1 MAQRALWLPWRRDR
15 AEAETTQSEPAMGA
29 SGNGA
34 VAADELR
41 ARREEIAR
49 MEERALLE
57 RESIAVQRADV
68 DRRLQALEDRERN
81 LAKEVEELKQAKRV
95 QRRELER
102 LSGLSAAQAK
112 QMLVAEVEEEARHQA
127 GLRLAQIED
136 ETNAEAERRARS
148 ILSVAMSRLAA
159 KHSSQSTTRLVELP
173 NDEMKGR
180 IIGRDGRNIRAL
192 EKLTG
197 VDVIIDETPSAVVLS
212 SFDGVR
218 REIARETLE
227 RLIAD
232 GRIHPALIEETYEH
246 VREEIEAKIGE
257 EGQKAALEAHVN
269 GLDPE
274 LLQLLG
280 QLRYRTSYG
289 QNVLDHLVECSHL
302 AALMAGELDASVET
316 ARRAALLHDIGK
328 AVTHEIDG
336 PHALVGGKIARR
348 RGESEA
354 VAHAMEAH
362 HGEVE
367 PRTVEAVIVQAADAV
382 SGARPGARGDA
393 LEQYVARLRDL
404 EEIAGRHQGVDRVF
418 AMRAGREI
426 RVIVDPGEVDDE
438 RAALIAHEIAAAV
451 EKEMEYPGRIKI
463 TVIRESRSTSYA
475 S

>member
-1 MAQRALWLPWRRDR
+1 
-15 AEAETTQSEPAMGA
+15 
-29 SGNGA
+29 
-34 VAADELR
+34 
-41 ARREEIAR
+41 
-49 MEERALLE
+49 MEERAL
-57 RESIAVQRADV
+57 RETESLAVQRADLE
-68 DRRLQALEDRERN
+68 RRAQALDDRERN
-81 LAKEVEELKQAKRV
+81 LAKETEELKQAKRV

-112 QMLVAEVEEEARHQA
+112 QLLVAEVEQEARHQA
-127 GLRLAQIED
+127 GLRLQQIEE
-136 ETNAEAERRARS
+136 ETRAEAERRARN
-148 ILSVAMSRLAA
+148 ILSVAMQRLAA
-159 KHSSQSTTRLVELP
+159 KHSSESTTRLVELP

-218 REIARETLE
+218 REIAR
-227 RLIAD
+227 AD
-232 GRIHPALIEETYEH
+232 ARAADRRRAHPPGADRGDLRARPRRDRRRGSSRRARRRRSRRSVT
-246 VREEIEAKIGE
+246 
-257 EGQKAALEAHVN
+257 

-274 LLQLLG
+274 LLRLLG
-280 QLRYRTSYG
+280 QLRFRTSYG

-302 AALMAGELDASVET
+302 AALMAEELGASVET

-328 AVTHEIDG
+328 AVTHEVEG
-336 PHALVGGKIARR
+336 PHALVGAKIARR
-348 RGESEA
+348 HGESEA

-367 PRTVEAVIVQAADAV
+367 PRTVEAVIVQTADAV

-393 LEQYVARLRDL
+393 LEQYVGRLRDL
-404 EEIAGRHQGVDRVF
+404 EEIASRHAGVERVF

-438 RAALIAHEIAAAV
+438 RAALISHEIAAAV
-451 EKEMEYPGRIKI
+451 EKEIEYPGRIKI
-463 TVIRESRSTSYA
+463 TVIRESRATSYA

>member
-1 MAQRALWLPWRRDR
+1 MGQRALWLPWRRDR
-15 AEAETTQSEPAMGA
+15 AATEPEAAAASDGA
-29 SGNGA
+29 AQRPEATS
-34 VAADELR
+34 DELR

-49 MEERALLE
+49 MEERALREQESLALHRADLE
-57 RESIAVQRADV
+57 RRAQV
-68 DRRLQALEDRERN
+68 LEDRERN
-81 LAKEVEELKQAKRV
+81 LGHATEELKQAKRV

-112 QMLVAEVEEEARHQA
+112 QLLVAEVEREAKHHA
-127 GLRLAQIED
+127 GIRLQQIEE
-136 ETNAEAERRARS
+136 ETHAEAERRARN
-148 ILSVAMSRLAA
+148 ILAVAMQRLAGKA
-159 KHSSQSTTRLVELP
+159 SNESTTRLVELP

-197 VDVIIDETPSAVVLS
+197 VDVIIDETPNAVMLS

-218 REIARETLE
+218 REIARITLE

-246 VREEIEAKIGE
+246 AREEIDATITE
-257 EGQKAALEAHVN
+257 EGEKAALEARVN

-274 LLQLLG
+274 LLRLLG

-302 AALMAGELDASVET
+302 AALMAGELGASVET

-328 AVTHEIDG
+328 AVTHEVEG
-336 PHALVGGKIARR
+336 PHALVGGQIARR
-348 RGESEA
+348 RGEPEA

-393 LEQYVARLRDL
+393 LEQYVDRLRDL
-404 EEIAGRHQGVDRVF
+404 EEIASRQQGVERVF
-418 AMRAGREI
+418 AMRAGREV